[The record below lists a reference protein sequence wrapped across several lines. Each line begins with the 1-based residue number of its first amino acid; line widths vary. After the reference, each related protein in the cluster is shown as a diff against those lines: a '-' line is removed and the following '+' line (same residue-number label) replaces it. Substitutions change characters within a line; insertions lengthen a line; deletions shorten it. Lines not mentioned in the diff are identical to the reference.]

1 MLAGGGTHGAQHEE
15 YLMHEFEKPINALI
29 VEKSLIG
36 LPSHRVGYSDRT
48 AWLMA
53 TLSQLA
59 YFQFENKKTMS
70 EVAADLAKLTDKE
83 EISSYLQNI
92 IGAFDHGDAENRR
105 DFLAQIL
112 KCAEFELID
121 VFDVGSTQAF
131 LARRK
136 SETERDKMLV
146 LAFRGTEKRLED
158 WKADLKAKLVPAR
171 DEVKIGRIH
180 QGFQEA
186 YYSVENLIEGALKRF
201 PGEPLYIT
209 GHSLGGALAVVAT
222 RFIDANNIAA
232 CYTYGCPR
240 VGDLELASVFK
251 SPIYRIVNAA
261 DLVPRLPLG
270 YGYVLFLRALKL
282 LTSFLPKFQILER
295 MYDYLDMMT
304 GYIHYGDERY
314 LTVSEPGPND
324 IYPNLSLI
332 SNPSVFLLAE
342 RFWRRVKATRGKG
355 LINDHSIGIYRAKL
369 RARAISRN

>member
-1 MLAGGGTHGAQHEE
+1 MRMAGGQIIGVSHGE
-15 YLMHEFEKPINALI
+15 YLMHEFEKPIDASI

-59 YFQFENKKTMS
+59 YFQFENKKTIS
-70 EVAADLAKLTDKE
+70 EVAADLARLTNKE

-92 IGAFDHGDAENRR
+92 IGALDHGDAESRR
-105 DFLAQIL
+105 NFLAQIL
-112 KCAEFELID
+112 KCGEFELID

-131 LARRK
+131 LARRQ
-136 SETERDKMLV
+136 SENERDRMLV

-186 YYSVENLIEGALKRF
+186 YYSVENPIEESLKRF

-240 VGDLELASVFK
+240 VGDLELAKVFK
-251 SPIYRIVNAA
+251 SPIYRIVNSA
-261 DLVPRLPLG
+261 DAVPRLPFG
-270 YGYVLFLRALKL
+270 YGYVLLLKL
-282 LTSFLPKFQILER
+282 
-295 MYDYLDMMT
+295 
-304 GYIHYGDERY
+304 
-314 LTVSEPGPND
+314 V
-324 IYPNLSLI
+324 
-332 SNPSVFLLAE
+332 
-342 RFWRRVKATRGKG
+342 
-355 LINDHSIGIYRAKL
+355 
-369 RARAISRN
+369 

>member
-1 MLAGGGTHGAQHEE
+1 
-15 YLMHEFEKPINALI
+15 MHEFEKPIDASI

-53 TLSQLA
+53 TMSQLA
-59 YFQFENKKTMS
+59 YFQFDNKKTIS

-83 EISSYLQNI
+83 EISFYLQNI
-92 IGAFDHGDAENRR
+92 IGALDHGDAANRQ
-105 DFLAQIL
+105 DFLAQVL
-112 KCAEFELID
+112 KFAEFELVE
-121 VFDVGSTQAF
+121 VFDVCSTQAF

-136 SETERDKMLV
+136 SENVRDRMLV

-186 YYSVENLIEGALKRF
+186 YYSVENLIEESLKKF

-209 GHSLGGALAVVAT
+209 GHSLGGALAVTAT

-251 SPIYRIVNAA
+251 SPIYRIVNSA
-261 DLVPRLPLG
+261 DAVPRLPFG
-270 YGYVLFLRALKL
+270 YGYVLFLKLLKL
-282 LTSFLPKFQILER
+282 LTSFLPQFQILER
-295 MYDYLDMMT
+295 MYGYLDMMT
-304 GYIHYGDERY
+304 GYTHYGDERY
-314 LTVSEPGPND
+314 LTVSDPGPND
-324 IYPNLSLI
+324 TYPNLNVI
-332 SNPSVFLLAE
+332 SNPSFFLRME
-342 RFWRRVKATRGKG
+342 RFWKRVKATKGKG
-355 LINDHSIGIYRAKL
+355 LIKDHSIGVYRAKL
-369 RARAISRN
+369 RARAISRNK

>member
-1 MLAGGGTHGAQHEE
+1 
-15 YLMHEFEKPINALI
+15 MHEFEKPIDASI

-53 TLSQLA
+53 TMSQLA
-59 YFQFENKKTMS
+59 YFQFDNKKTIS

-83 EISSYLQNI
+83 EISFYLQNI
-92 IGAFDHGDAENRR
+92 IGALDHGDAANRQ
-105 DFLAQIL
+105 DFLAQVL
-112 KCAEFELID
+112 KFAEFELVE
-121 VFDVGSTQAF
+121 VFDVCSTQAF

-136 SETERDKMLV
+136 SENVRDRMLV

-186 YYSVENLIEGALKRF
+186 YYSVENLIEESLKKF

-209 GHSLGGALAVVAT
+209 GHSLGGALAVTAT

-251 SPIYRIVNAA
+251 SPIYRIVNSA
-261 DLVPRLPLG
+261 DAVPRLPFG
-270 YGYVLFLRALKL
+270 YGYVLFLKLLKL
-282 LTSFLPKFQILER
+282 LTSFLPQFQILER
-295 MYDYLDMMT
+295 MYGYLEMMT
-304 GYIHYGDERY
+304 GYTHYGDERY
-314 LTVSEPGPND
+314 LTVSDPGPND
-324 IYPNLSLI
+324 LFSG
-332 SNPSVFLLAE
+332 E
-342 RFWRRVKATRGKG
+342 
-355 LINDHSIGIYRAKL
+355 
-369 RARAISRN
+369 